1 MTEKKR
7 LYKDTENKML
17 GGVCAGIADYFAIDP
32 TIVRLFWVFFSLYY
46 GIGVLIYIVAVFI
59 LPDKNEVV

>member
-32 TIVRLFWVFFSLYY
+32 TIVRLLWVFFSLYY